1 MSFDF
6 GKWGTASSDGK
17 LQIKARNPPEF
28 LMEFKAEIAALSPE
42 LAELV
47 STAATSGKAQKI
59 KGDKD
64 ALIQFLRNIERK
76 SQAAAPAPAV
86 KKEEGR
92 KEGAK
97 KEGAKKEERRESGSK
112 EAEGLKF
119 GVEVKESASEVLLR
133 DGKQEEGSVK
143 VAGEIAINNPSEKND
158 IWDVEVAV
166 ADKDKTGLESD
177 KVKTLRV
184 PAKESFKQEYPITA
198 EVKEMPLTVK
208 EIAST
213 LGDVKHEAYYVR
225 PGKEPTVAFKI
236 SVKNGSDKAAKN
248 VTVTKEFH
256 ANFENLKA
264 TRPSQGKADFEGQKL
279 TWTIESL
286 EAGAEAEA
294 EVQGLLKSKE
304 SQEPVPSGDVILAYV
319 LDGTFTGL
327 KVPSAVATTSGVGGL
342 SFAEMDETPDNY
354 TIKGFVKNTSDFAVQ
369 LGEFSAYTLSQKDK
383 PDTTLPEGKEV
394 MLGPDQTWESEAWNK
409 EFKEGLPSL
418 AHSWRIRAV
427 PAITVASSITSTLK
441 SFNFGVSDISAAVT
455 YNVDKLA
462 SLRNTPFLSTL
473 SAENTAS
480 APLDTV
486 ILEEKIQKGF
496 IPPLPRQVEAMWN
509 GEKLTPEAFVVEIL
523 DDEGKVIASSAGEA
537 AAGEAEAEEVAEE
550 VAAEAGKSTEEVA
563 GIEPGEK
570 KAFKKLEKAAAKGTR
585 VRVKL
590 ANIHETPREAFKN
603 KDKIEAKYPIIS
615 HRVTAGEI
623 YKADATM
630 FANTYPAGELAEF
643 RPEILP
649 TIGVAKLIRGYRH
662 GKDIMASGTTSGYSV
677 KLWVENNGVT
687 PLTNVHLH
695 DAIPEHFT
703 ITEVPQGAE
712 VVEEGGQKLIKA
724 VKDVIQ
730 PKESFEIT
738 YELVGDGEHSAKQHQ
753 IHHAP
758 K

>member
-6 GKWGTASSDGK
+6 GKWGTATADSK
-17 LQIKARNPPEF
+17 LQIRARNPPEF
-28 LMEFKAEIAALSPE
+28 LMEFKAEIASLPRD
-42 LAELV
+42 LAELITV
-47 STAATSGKAQKI
+47 AATSGKAQKI
-59 KGDKD
+59 KGDKET
-64 ALIQFLRNIERK
+64 LNQFLKNLELK
-76 SQAAAPAPAV
+76 TQSAAPAPPAARTEAGKKEGR
-86 KKEEGR
+86 KKEEP
-92 KEGAK
+92 
-97 KEGAKKEERRESGSK
+97 REAAGK

-143 VAGEIAINNPSEKND
+143 VAGEIAINNPSEAHD

-184 PAKESFKQEYPITA
+184 PAKESFKQEYPINA
-198 EVKEMPLTVK
+198 EVKEMPLNVK

-213 LGDVKHEAYYVR
+213 LGDVKHEAYYVH

-256 ANFENLKA
+256 GNFENLKA
-264 TRPSQGKADFEGQKL
+264 SHASQGKADFEGQKL
-279 TWTIESL
+279 TWSIESL
-286 EAGAEAEA
+286 EAGAEAEV
-294 EVQGLLKSKE
+294 EVQGLLRSKE
-304 SQEPVPSGDVILAYV
+304 AQEPVPSGDVVLAYV

-327 KVPSAVATTSGVGGL
+327 KVPSAVATTSGSGGL
-342 SFAEMDETPDNY
+342 SFIEMDETPDKY
-354 TIKGFVKNTSDFAVQ
+354 QIKGFVKNTSDFAVK
-369 LGEFSAYTLSQKDK
+369 LGQFTAYALSQKDK

-394 MLGPDQTWESEAWNK
+394 TLGPNQTWESEAWNK

-418 AHSWRIRAV
+418 AHSWKIQAI

-441 SFNFGVSDISAAVT
+441 SFNFGVSDIGATVQ

-462 SLRNTPFLSTL
+462 SLRDTPFLSTV

-486 ILEEKIQKGF
+486 ILEEKVQKGF
-496 IPPLPRQVEAMWN
+496 ISPLPRQVEAFWN
-509 GEKLTPEAFVVEIL
+509 GEKLPPEAFVVEIL
-523 DDEGKVIASSAGEA
+523 DDEGKVLASSAGEA
-537 AAGEAEAEEVAEE
+537 TAGEAEAEEAAEE
-550 VAAEAGKSTEEVA
+550 VAAEAGKTLAEVA

-570 KAFKKLEKAAAKGTR
+570 KTFKKLEKAAAKGSV

-590 ANIHETPREAFKN
+590 ANLHETPREAFKS
-603 KDKIEAKYPIIS
+603 KDKIEAKYPLIA
-615 HRVTAGEI
+615 HRPTAGVE
-623 YKADATM
+623 YKSDVVTL
-630 FANTYPAGELAEF
+630 ANTYPAGELAEF
-643 RPEILP
+643 RPETLP

-662 GKDIMASGTTSGYSV
+662 GKDIMASGTASGYTV

-687 PLTNVHLH
+687 ALTNVRLH
-695 DAIPEHFT
+695 DVIPEHFT

-712 VVEEGGQKLIKA
+712 VKDVEGQKVIMA
-724 VKDVIQ
+724 VKDVLA